1 MNKFLPQF
9 SFTLSLLFFVGLT
22 YSQKADD
29 RIKVAYGDQY
39 VSELIKNN
47 PQRIEYLNYFL
58 DNSYE
63 IITATKNSSDKY
75 LLISEFLK
83 KTKHDKEI
91 NYTLDVNH
99 FNVLM
104 YNLPRDRKLKKVYR
118 IDNTDLLIVMFSE
131 EFFVENYNNFKNKNK

>member
-9 SFTLSLLFFVGLT
+9 SLVLSLLFSVGLT

-29 RIKVAYGDQY
+29 RIIVAYGDQY
-39 VSELIKNN
+39 VSDLVKNN

-58 DNSYE
+58 DHSYE
-63 IITATKNSSDKY
+63 IITSTKNADDKY
-75 LLISEFLK
+75 SLLSEFLK
-83 KTKHDKEI
+83 KLKHNNNV
-91 NYTLDVNH
+91 NYSLDLNH

-104 YNLPRDRKLKKVYR
+104 YNLPRDKKLKKVYR

>member
-9 SFTLSLLFFVGLT
+9 SLVISLLFSVGLT

-29 RIKVAYGDQY
+29 RIIVAYGDQY
-39 VSELIKNN
+39 VSELVKNN

-58 DNSYE
+58 DHSYE
-63 IITATKNSSDKY
+63 IITSTKNAGDKY
-75 LLISEFLK
+75 SLISEFLK
-83 KTKHDKEI
+83 KPKYNNNV
-91 NYTLDVNH
+91 NYSLDLNH

-104 YNLPRDRKLKKVYR
+104 YNLPRDKKLKKVYR

-131 EFFVENYNNFKNKNK
+131 EFFVENYNNLKNKNK

>member
-9 SFTLSLLFFVGLT
+9 SLVISLLFSVGLT

-29 RIKVAYGDQY
+29 RIIVAYGYQY
-39 VSELIKNN
+39 VSELVKNN

-58 DNSYE
+58 DHSYE
-63 IITATKNSSDKY
+63 IITSTKNADDKY
-75 LLISEFLK
+75 SLLSEFLK
-83 KTKHDKEI
+83 KPKYNNNV
-91 NYTLDVNH
+91 NYSLDLNH

-104 YNLPRDRKLKKVYR
+104 YNLPRDKKLKKVYR

>member
-9 SFTLSLLFFVGLT
+9 SLVLSLLFSVGLT

-29 RIKVAYGDQY
+29 RIIVAYGDQY
-39 VSELIKNN
+39 VSELHI
-47 PQRIEYLNYFL
+47 LYFL
-58 DNSYE
+58 DYSYE
-63 IITATKNSSDKY
+63 IITSTKNADDKY
-75 LLISEFLK
+75 SLLSEFLK
-83 KTKHDKEI
+83 KPKYNNNVD
-91 NYTLDVNH
+91 YSLDLNH

-104 YNLPRDRKLKKVYR
+104 YNLPRDKKLKKVYR